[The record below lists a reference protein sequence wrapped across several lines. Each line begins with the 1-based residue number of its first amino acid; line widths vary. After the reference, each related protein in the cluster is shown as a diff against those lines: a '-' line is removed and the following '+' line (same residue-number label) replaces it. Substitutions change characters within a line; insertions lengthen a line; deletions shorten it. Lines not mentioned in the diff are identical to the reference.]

1 MSKSDK
7 DVEFTS
13 FVERSS
19 QGLLRYCYLL
29 TGQDASAQ
37 DLLQASL
44 VKVYESWNK
53 IRDLRAVDGYT
64 KTVITRTHVSTAR
77 RGGSREVVTGQVPDQ
92 IHSDGGDLDLQ
103 DAMWR
108 LLAQLGPRQRAALVL
123 RFYDDLPLADV
134 ATILGCSV
142 GTVKSQIS
150 RGLTR
155 LRVLL
160 PDADLLI
167 EGRSS

>member
-1 MSKSDK
+1 VSKSDR

-13 FVERSS
+13 FVERAS

-44 VKVYESWNK
+44 VKVYESWSK
-53 IRDLRAVDGYT
+53 IRDPGAVDAYA

-77 RGGSREVVTGQVPDQ
+77 RGGSREVVTDQVPDR
-92 IHSDGGDLDLQ
+92 IHSDGGHLDLQ

-108 LLAQLGPRQRAALVL
+108 LLAQLGPRQRSALVL
-123 RFYDDLPLADV
+123 RFYDDLPLAEIAV
-134 ATILGCSV
+134 ILGCSV

-155 LRVLL
+155 LRELV
-160 PDADLLI
+160 PDADLLT
-167 EGRSS
+167 EESSS